1 MTKDKQDDDRLRN
14 YGKIKIKVY
23 KDMIVTYGEFFEALK
38 QIGYKEMPSETHYK
52 FMPPESKL
60 DLSIPRVKNNGLPCQ
75 LNEKMWTPDFFQYSQ
90 ILYLGYEIDDIDDI
104 AKIIERK
111 RGNEVGRMILG

>member
-14 YGKIKIKVY
+14 YGRIRIKVY
-23 KDMIVTYGEFFEALK
+23 KDMIVTYGEFFEALE
-38 QIGYKEMPSETHYK
+38 QIGYKEALSETHYK
-52 FMPPESKL
+52 FMPPEGSL
-60 DLSIPRVKNNGLPCQ
+60 EFSIPKVKNNGLPHT
-75 LNEKMWTPDFFQYSQ
+75 LDEKMWTPDFFQYCQ
-90 ILYLGYEIDDIDDI
+90 TLYLGYEIDDIDDI